1 MAPAIPPTGEL
12 PPRPQSTIRNDYRA
26 MVEAIQTGDLP
37 TAQQAFSRVIRGL
50 PSSATDD
57 TTTLGK
63 IGATLD
69 QGDLKAAQGI
79 LDGLETKAMKVL
91 RAVQKVTEEDKSNP
105 VPPGSTFR
113 ITV

>member
-1 MAPAIPPTGEL
+1 
-12 PPRPQSTIRNDYRA
+12 
-26 MVEAIQTGDLP
+26 

-113 ITV
+113 ITVGISLRREGDMQRARRADHPAAKV